1 MKATILRAV
10 LGGIV
15 GTVVMTL
22 MMYFAAP
29 HMMGKPM
36 DIAHLLAD
44 VVGAP
49 WILGMLAHFGLGV
62 VAFPLAY
69 VLFLIDYL
77 PGPPAVR
84 GILWGLMLWVVAMV
98 VVMPILGQGF
108 FMSQGAGLKGVVA
121 SLMVHI
127 VYGAL
132 LGAITGRPARAQ
144 MAGAPAIS

>member
-1 MKATILRAV
+1 MKAIIIRAV

-22 MMYFAAP
+22 MLYFAAP
-29 HMMGKPM
+29 LMLGKPM
-36 DIAHLLAD
+36 DIAQLLAD
-44 VVGAP
+44 VVGVP
-49 WILGMLAHFGLGV
+49 WVLGMLAHLGSGV

-69 VLFLIDYL
+69 VLLIGYL

-108 FMSQGAGLKGVVA
+108 CMSEGPGLKGMMA
-121 SLMVHI
+121 SLMAHI

-132 LGAITGRPARAQ
+132 LGAITGLPARA
-144 MAGAPAIS
+144 